1 VKSLRR
7 SGSQTVYKGITA
19 TTPLLETLIDDPAD
33 SVNDAL
39 RLDAGTRTT
48 IRARQTW
55 TRTALAA
62 LAVSV
67 ALLAGGVSSAAAAP
81 AATAAPTDDC
91 WLRVVNDWLDNNRVD
106 GVYAIPCYTQAI
118 QHLNAYPDVQN
129 YSSATDDI
137 QRALLAAIRQDRG
150 NGPGAGPG
158 PQGPTSGPSAAGPGK
173 GPTSGSPGKPSS
185 GVLGSFS
192 PSDAQSIPLP
202 LLVLGGLA
210 LLLLVAAGA
219 TLVARRIQARRGP
232 SSPTRTPAVDKR
244 G

>member
-1 VKSLRR
+1 MER
-7 SGSQTVYKGITA
+7 
-19 TTPLLETLIDDPAD
+19 LIEDPAV
-33 SVNDAL
+33 SARSALLLND
-39 RLDAGTRTT
+39 GTRTT
-48 IRARQTW
+48 IRARTIW
-55 TRTALAA
+55 TRCALAA
-62 LAVSV
+62 ITASVGLLVS
-67 ALLAGGVSSAAAAP
+67 GVSTAAAAP
-81 AATAAPTDDC
+81 AATAAPTSQC
-91 WLRVVNDWLDNNRVD
+91 WLQVVNDWLDNNRVD

-118 QHLNAYPDVQN
+118 QHLNAYPDVKN

-158 PQGPTSGPSAAGPGK
+158 PSGPSSDP
-173 GPTSGSPGKPSS
+173 SGGGSTPSS
-185 GVLGSFS
+185 GPPAPAPSGSSSGIIGAFS

-219 TLVARRIQARRGP
+219 TLVARRVQARRV
-232 SSPTRTPAVDKR
+232 TPVPVRASTADKR

>member
-1 VKSLRR
+1 
-7 SGSQTVYKGITA
+7 
-19 TTPLLETLIDDPAD
+19 
-33 SVNDAL
+33 
-39 RLDAGTRTT
+39 
-48 IRARQTW
+48 
-55 TRTALAA
+55 

-67 ALLAGGVSSAAAAP
+67 GLLAAGVSSAAAAP
-81 AATAAPTDDC
+81 AATAAPTSGC
-91 WLRVVNDWLDNNRVD
+91 WLKVVNDWLDNNRVD

-158 PQGPTSGPSAAGPGK
+158 PSTGGSGGGGGA
-173 GPTSGSPGKPSS
+173 SGGGTGGGTASGGGTPSS
-185 GVLGSFS
+185 GVLGAFS
-192 PSDAQSIPLP
+192 PSSAQTIPLP

-219 TLVARRIQARRGP
+219 TLMARRIQARRGP
-232 SSPTRTPAVDKR
+232 PRPTRTPAVDKR
-244 G
+244 S

>member
-1 VKSLRR
+1 M
-7 SGSQTVYKGITA
+7 
-19 TTPLLETLIDDPAD
+19 
-33 SVNDAL
+33 
-39 RLDAGTRTT
+39 
-48 IRARQTW
+48 
-55 TRTALAA
+55 AA

-67 ALLAGGVSSAAAAP
+67 ALLAGGVSGAAAAP
-81 AATAAPTDDC
+81 AATATPTNDC
-91 WLRVVNDWLDNNRVD
+91 WKAVVNDWLNNNRVD
-106 GVYAIPCYTQAI
+106 GVYAIPCYSQAI

-158 PQGPTSGPSAAGPGK
+158 PSSPTSGPSSSSSGP
-173 GPTSGSPGKPSS
+173 PSSSASSSPHS

-192 PSDAQSIPLP
+192 PSNAQSIPLP

-210 LLLLVAAGA
+210 LLLLAAAGA

-232 SSPTRTPAVDKR
+232 PGPTRTPAVDKR
-244 G
+244 S

>member
-1 VKSLRR
+1 M
-7 SGSQTVYKGITA
+7 GITA
-19 TTPLLETLIDDPAD
+19 RTPPLERLIHDAAD
-33 SVNDAL
+33 SVRRAL
-39 RLDAGTRTT
+39 RFDVGTRSI
-48 IRARQTW
+48 IRARRIW
-55 TRTALAA
+55 TRPALAA

-67 ALLAGGVSSAAAAP
+67 AFLATGVSSAAAKQ
-81 AATAAPTDDC
+81 AATAAATGNC
-91 WLRVVNDWLDNNRVD
+91 WLAVVNDWLDNNRVD
-106 GVYAIPCYTQAI
+106 HVYAIPCYTQAI

-129 YSSATDDI
+129 YSSATGDI

-158 PQGPTSGPSAAGPGK
+158 PGGIGGSNSTTGGGNGGGTS
-173 GPTSGSPGKPSS
+173 SG

-192 PSDAQSIPLP
+192 PSNAQAIPLP

-210 LLLLVAAGA
+210 LLLLAAAAA

-232 SSPTRTPAVDKR
+232 TVPTRTPAVDKR

>member
-1 VKSLRR
+1 M
-7 SGSQTVYKGITA
+7 
-19 TTPLLETLIDDPAD
+19 
-33 SVNDAL
+33 
-39 RLDAGTRTT
+39 
-48 IRARQTW
+48 
-55 TRTALAA
+55 AA

-67 ALLAGGVSSAAAAP
+67 ALLAGGISSAAAAP
-81 AATAAPTDDC
+81 AATATPTNDC
-91 WLRVVNDWLDNNRVD
+91 WKAVVNDWLNNNRVD

-158 PQGPTSGPSAAGPGK
+158 PAGTPGGTSSSSPPGSGPPS
-173 GPTSGSPGKPSS
+173 SPHS

-192 PSDAQSIPLP
+192 PSNAQSIPLP

-210 LLLLVAAGA
+210 LLLLAAAGA
-219 TLVARRIQARRGP
+219 TLVARRVQARRMRPVPVGA
-232 SSPTRTPAVDKR
+232 SGANKR

>member
-1 VKSLRR
+1 M
-7 SGSQTVYKGITA
+7 GITA
-19 TTPLLETLIDDPAD
+19 RTPTSERLIEDPAA
-33 SVNDAL
+33 SAYDAL
-39 RLDAGTRTT
+39 RLNAGMRTT
-48 IRARQTW
+48 IRARRTW

-81 AATAAPTDDC
+81 AATATPTNDC
-91 WLRVVNDWLDNNRVD
+91 WKAVVNDWLDNNQVD

-118 QHLNAYPDVQN
+118 QHLNSYPDVQN

-158 PQGPTSGPSAAGPGK
+158 PTGSAGGPSASGPG
-173 GPTSGSPGKPSS
+173 TTPSS
-185 GVLGSFS
+185 SPHNGVLGSFS
-192 PSDAQSIPLP
+192 PSNAQSIPLP

-210 LLLLVAAGA
+210 LLLLAAAGA
-219 TLVARRIQARRGP
+219 TLVVRRIQARRGP
-232 SSPTRTPAVDKR
+232 PGPTRTPAVDKR

>member
-1 VKSLRR
+1 
-7 SGSQTVYKGITA
+7 
-19 TTPLLETLIDDPAD
+19 
-33 SVNDAL
+33 
-39 RLDAGTRTT
+39 
-48 IRARQTW
+48 
-55 TRTALAA
+55 LAA

-67 ALLAGGVSSAAAAP
+67 ALLAGGISSAAAAP
-81 AATAAPTDDC
+81 AATATPTNDC
-91 WLRVVNDWLDNNRVD
+91 WKAVVNDWLNNNRVD

-158 PQGPTSGPSAAGPGK
+158 PSDPTSGP
-173 GPTSGSPGKPSS
+173 PSS
-185 GVLGSFS
+185 SSGPPSSSPPSSPHNGVLGSFS
-192 PSDAQSIPLP
+192 PSNAQSIPLP

-210 LLLLVAAGA
+210 LLLLAAAGA
-219 TLVARRIQARRGP
+219 TLVVRRIQARRGP
-232 SSPTRTPAVDKR
+232 PGPTRTPAVDKR